1 MADVNSMPGL
11 LINALQD
18 LHDGERAMVDRLPAI
33 ADHVSDDGLR
43 ALLDEDAINSAEQQR
58 RIANLISR
66 HDAEIDGAPNIW
78 LRAILDDADRDTE
91 NVEKGNLLDIALVGA
106 IRKAK
111 QAERVSYE
119 TAMALAANLGGADT
133 ATLEAIRDEEAA
145 ADGAL
150 ADCLV
155 RLTAPEN

>member
-1 MADVNSMPGL
+1 
-11 LINALQD
+11 
-18 LHDGERAMVDRLPAI
+18 
-33 ADHVSDDGLR
+33 
-43 ALLDEDAINSAEQQR
+43 
-58 RIANLISR
+58 LISR

-133 ATLEAIRDEEAA
+133 ATLEATRDEEAA